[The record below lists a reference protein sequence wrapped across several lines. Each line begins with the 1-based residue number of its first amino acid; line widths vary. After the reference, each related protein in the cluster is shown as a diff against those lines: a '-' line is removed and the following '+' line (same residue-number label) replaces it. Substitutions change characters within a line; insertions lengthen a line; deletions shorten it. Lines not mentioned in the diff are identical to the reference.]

1 MSVSL
6 VTYPVVTASGKVYN
20 IFPGFSSVELQFKRE
35 DLAIVSISQGTDNRI
50 VVTVS
55 GDITS
60 SLAIGE
66 WFYLYAEGVSH
77 IYEGV
82 YQVYDIS
89 FSSPNTVIE
98 IDDQYIQ
105 AATTGYINYKQNWYL
120 EAKLV
125 DKDNNLILKYP
136 ALLQNDG
143 SPDGIVTINTSM
155 LVDFLKNEILSAS
168 GELVNAREECKVM
181 YREVWRE
188 DDTQSFTLVDEYP
201 IVIIFS
207 ADETEIEDFINSF
220 EFPRLYEGYD
230 FFLNFLHSLEN
241 ETGKRIQV
249 TFDELDIN
257 KTNITTNNL
266 LVDFNVDDFGIL
278 QANFEDNPN
287 PIDDDTRYI
296 VFNANTSS
304 QADYET
310 GDYNDNDYQ
319 TINTP

>member
-6 VTYPVVTASGKVYN
+6 TTYPVYIASGKVYN
-20 IFPGFSSVELQFKRE
+20 IFPGFSPVELEFKRE
-35 DLAIVSISQGTDNRI
+35 DLAIISISQGTDNHI
-50 VVTVS
+50 LVTVS

-60 SLAIGE
+60 SLAVGE
-66 WFYLYAEGVSH
+66 WFYLYAVGASH
-77 IYEGV
+77 VYEDV
-82 YQVYDIS
+82 YQVYDIT
-89 FSSPNTVIE
+89 FSSPNTIIE
-98 IDDQYIQ
+98 IDAQYIQ
-105 AATTGYINYKQNWYL
+105 AATIGYINYKQNWYM

-155 LVDFLKNEILSAS
+155 LVDFLKNEILSSS
-168 GELVNAREECKVM
+168 GELTNARDECKVM
-181 YREVWRE
+181 YREIWRE
-188 DDTQSFTLVDEYP
+188 DDTAVFTLVDEDP

-207 ADETEIEDFINSF
+207 ADETEIEYFINSF
-220 EFPRLYEGYD
+220 EFPRMYEGYD

-241 ETGKRIQV
+241 ESGKRINV

-257 KTNITTNNL
+257 KINITTGNL

-278 QANFEDNPN
+278 QANFADNAN

-296 VFNANTSS
+296 VFNANTSNK
-304 QADYET
+304 ADFLT
-310 GDYNDNDYQ
+310 GDFDDNDFQ